1 MTRIGT
7 AAFSD
12 SYVVEA
18 VAQILAAGTLPDII
32 QCGNPVL
39 RAQAVEYTGQLS
51 DADLAE
57 LISLMRRTMLAA
69 PGVGLA
75 APQIGIPLQLA
86 VLEDLYEIPQESA
99 VARNREH
106 LEFLAILNPRYM
118 PLGSQR
124 EAHYEGCLSVSGWQ
138 AVVERHAS
146 IELTYDGEFG
156 SREVRKFSGWQAR
169 IVQHET
175 DHLEGTLYVDKA
187 LMRSLSSTGEYLTHW
202 AHPDISAA
210 RIGLNF

>member
-1 MTRIGT
+1 MTSVGP
-7 AAFSD
+7 AAYSD
-12 SYVVEA
+12 SYVVET
-18 VAQILAAGTLPDII
+18 VAQILAAGTLPGII

-39 RAQAVEYTGQLS
+39 RAQAVEYTGQLN

-57 LISLMRRTMLAA
+57 LINLMRRTMLAA

-99 VARNREH
+99 VARKREH
-106 LEFLAILNPRYM
+106 LEFFAILNPRYM
-118 PLGSQR
+118 PLDLQR

-146 IELTYDGEFG
+146 IELTYDGELG
-156 SREVRKFSGWQAR
+156 SPEVRKFSGWQAR

-175 DHLEGTLYVDKA
+175 DHLAGTLYVDKA
-187 LMRSLSSTGEYLTHW
+187 LMRSLCSSGEYLNHW